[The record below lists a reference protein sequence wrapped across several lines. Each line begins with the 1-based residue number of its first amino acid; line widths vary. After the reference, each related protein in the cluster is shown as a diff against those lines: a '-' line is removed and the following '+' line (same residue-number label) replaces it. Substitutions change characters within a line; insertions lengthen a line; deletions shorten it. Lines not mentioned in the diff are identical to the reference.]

1 MKIISITVLGL
12 MGALSTYASPS
23 VTSGSTVSLNG
34 TYFTDPGG
42 WSTGVNGTGP
52 GLVNGV
58 FQPEQQQWDFNSVWW
73 NGTDFPNNNI
83 VINLNGT
90 FAIDGFTVQA
100 DDNDVYEIDYLAPGS
115 AVWQTAWTIPS
126 PGGFGLTTSSNTL
139 ATAIDATALRF
150 EAVGGDGLYAV
161 SQIVATGQAV
171 PDTTTTLPLLSAGL
185 GGLVVVRRFFRR

>member
-1 MKIISITVLGL
+1 MKILAIAVCSLIGSVSSY
-12 MGALSTYASPS
+12 ALPNI
-23 VTSGSTVSLNG
+23 TSGSTVTLNG

-73 NGTDFPNNNI
+73 NGNDNPNNNI
-83 VINLNGT
+83 VLNLNGT
-90 FAIDGFTVQA
+90 FVIDGFTVQA

-115 AVWQTAWTIPS
+115 SVWQTAWSIPA

-139 ATAIDATALRF
+139 STAIDATELRF
-150 EAVGGDGLYAV
+150 GATGGDGLYAV
-161 SQIVATGQAV
+161 SQIDANGYAI
-171 PDTTTTLPLLSAGL
+171 PDTATTLPLLAAGC
-185 GGLVVVRRFFRR
+185 GGLVFIRRFIKR